1 MVIEI
6 KELSKTYGSVK
17 ALDSLNLR
25 LSEGI
30 YGLLGPNGAGKS
42 TFINLLTDNVKRET
56 GQILCDGTDILELGG
71 RFRSQIGYMP
81 QQQSFYDDFTAINF
95 LKYMAGIKGIPA
107 KQSKAEI
114 MELLKKVNLSES
126 AHRKIGG
133 FSGGMRQRVILA
145 QALLGNPKIL
155 ILDEPTAGLDPME
168 RINIRNLIQSLAS
181 DKIILYAT
189 HVVSDIECVADSILI
204 MKKGRLLCQKSPEE
218 LIGDV
223 YGKVAEVN
231 TSYDINVLKKHFAV
245 GNMSQRQDG
254 TVIRIVKRKSD
265 ENVEFPDNAYIIENG
280 LNLEDVYL
288 HYLEA

>member
-25 LSEGI
+25 LNEGI

-114 MELLKKVNLSES
+114 MELLKKVNLSEA

-189 HVVSDIECVADSILI
+189 HVVSDIECIADSILI